1 MEAMPRLRWI
11 RLGLS
16 SHESATLQTI
26 TFSRKSWAEVGMA
39 PSILQRAKLLVSPL
53 LLTNVGQRV
62 AVKAMQKGKIT
73 DYESFRNEITI
84 LMQLVQN

>member
-1 MEAMPRLRWI
+1 MDKAWFI
-11 RLGLS
+11 QSWVGN
-16 SHESATLQTI
+16 I
-26 TFSRKSWAEVGMA
+26 KDYYFFKKSWAEVGMA
-39 PSILQRAKLLVSPL
+39 PSILQRTKLLVSPL